1 MHRLRMQAFGP
12 FADEQV
18 VDFDDLGTDGLFLL
32 HGQTGA
38 GKTTVLD
45 AVAFALFGRVPGAR
59 DTNRRLH
66 SDHAPAEQVP
76 EVELEATIGGRRMRI
91 VRSPE
96 YQRPKKRGTGTTK
109 VQAHGTLVWVDGS
122 GPDLT
127 RLPEIGEAVT
137 RLLGMSA
144 DQFFQVVL
152 LPQGEFARFLRAT
165 SDEREQLL
173 ERLFDTERFGDIEEW
188 LRERA
193 RRSAAKLDEKAG
205 TLDRIAGQITGV
217 SGAETPAEPDLDW
230 AQQCLEVARDQ
241 ADAAQKA
248 AAAATADLDRARTAH
263 QDGMRTVDLRRRGV
277 DAAAR
282 LTKLDAGKDELEK
295 VTTALAAARRA
306 ATILPV
312 ADDHLRAQKAATAA
326 HSACADALAALTALD
341 DGAAVC
347 GARSAGDEVS
357 DAGDLDTALDTAVSR
372 WTGESARWE
381 PLAQRMSRR
390 PGQIAEIE
398 RLDAAIGAAGR
409 RLDELDA
416 ALADAPARRETAVA
430 ALTAALDAR
439 SEVTRLR
446 EQHERLTTIGKAVT
460 SRDALVA
467 EITAAETAVA
477 EARDAHAAARDHR
490 QDLRERRLT
499 GMAAELAA
507 ELTDGQP
514 CVVCGSVAHP
524 APASRTDDAVIAE
537 SAERAAGA
545 AEDRAAEHRRRA
557 ESELAV
563 LTERRTH
570 VLAIAG
576 EASRDEVVTEF
587 TRVARELGEA
597 ERLVAQIA
605 QRENAVAAVDTEVES
620 WRTEHSRVAA
630 ERSGTMERH
639 TALRTAVDELD
650 AEVTEATGGSM
661 DIAARRTELA
671 ELCTRAKALREA
683 RREASAWTRR
693 RDEIAA
699 NLGDLCIAQ
708 GFPDVGAARAA
719 SAAPKQIVAWEDM
732 LTRAAQMRA
741 AARETLTDPAVVAAM
756 DSEPVDVESLSSRLA
771 DAQTRHE
778 QAARVHAIAGE
789 RLHGLEG
796 VVAEFWAALDAIAPL
811 RAKHAE
817 VSGLAELFAGR
828 GQNARKMSLHAYVLA
843 ARLEEVLVA
852 ASARLRQMSAG
863 RYEFVH
869 SDAVGPRGRRGGLG
883 IEVRDE
889 YTGAVRA
896 TTTLSGGETFYAS
909 LALALGLA
917 DVVSAESGGRVLD
930 TIFIDEGFGTLD
942 PEALDEVMGVLDE
955 LRSGGRVVGVV
966 SHVDELRAR
975 IPSQLHVLRG
985 ESGSTIQV
993 ESAAAVG

>member
-1 MHRLRMQAFGP
+1 MRLHGLRMQAFGP

-76 EVELEATIGGRRMRI
+76 EVELEATIGGRRLRI
-91 VRSPE
+91 LRSPE
-96 YQRPKKRGTGTTK
+96 YHRPKKRGTGTTK

-165 SDEREQLL
+165 SDERELLL

-193 RRSAAKLDEKAG
+193 RRSAARLEEKAG

-230 AQQCLEVARDQ
+230 AQNCLEVARDQ
-241 ADAAQKA
+241 ADAAQA
-248 AAAATADLDRARTAH
+248 SAAAATVDLERARTAH

-282 LTKLDAGKDELEK
+282 LTKLDAGKAELDK
-295 VTTALAAARRA
+295 AAAALAAARRA

-312 ADDHLRAQKAATAA
+312 ADDHLRAHKAAAAA
-326 HSACADALAALTALD
+326 HSACADALAALTALEE
-341 DGAAVC
+341 GAALC
-347 GARSAGDEVS
+347 GAGGSGQED
-357 DAGDLDTALDTAVSR
+357 DLDARLDAAVSR

-381 PLAQRMSRR
+381 PLAQRMARR

-398 RLDAAIGAAGR
+398 RLDAEIEAAGR
-409 RLDELDA
+409 RLDEIGG
-416 ALADAPARRETAVA
+416 ALAAAPLRRETAVA

-467 EITAAETAVA
+467 EIAAADTGVA
-477 EARDAHAAARDHR
+477 RARDAHAAARDHR
-490 QDLRERRLT
+490 QALRERRLT

-507 ELTDGQP
+507 ELTDGRP

-524 APASRTDDAVIAE
+524 APASRTGDAMIAE
-537 SAERAAGA
+537 SAEKAAAA
-545 AEDRAAEHRRRA
+545 AEDRAAEDRRRA

-576 EASRDEVVTEF
+576 EASRDQIVTEF
-587 TRVARELGEA
+587 TRVAGELGEA
-597 ERLVAQIA
+597 EHLVAEIP
-605 QRENAVAAVDTEVES
+605 QRDSAVAAVDAEVEA

-630 ERSGTMERH
+630 ERSGTMER
-639 TALRTAVDELD
+639 RTAIRTTVDELD

-671 ELCTRAKALREA
+671 ELCTRATALREA

-693 RDEIAA
+693 HDEIGT

-719 SAAPKQIVAWEDM
+719 SAAPKQIAAWEEM

-741 AARETLTDPAVVAAM
+741 AARETLADPAVVAAM
-756 DSEPVDVESLSSRLA
+756 DSEPVDVETLSSRLA
-771 DAQTRHE
+771 DSQTRHE
-778 QAARVHAIAGE
+778 QAARRHAVAGE

-796 VVAEFWAALDAIAPL
+796 VVADFWAALDAIAPL

-828 GQNARKMSLHAYVLA
+828 GHNARKMSLHAYVLA

-889 YTGAVRA
+889 YTGAIRA

-985 ESGSTIQV
+985 ESGSTIRV